1 MNTTEEIMNLVD
13 NYAEAVRIAYLFVDK
28 RSAPNARIAV
38 LKAVEELV
46 AIINVSIPKDS
57 K

>member
-13 NYAEAVRIAYLFVDK
+13 DYAEAVRIAYLFVDK
-28 RSAPNARIAV
+28 RSAPTARMAV
-38 LKAVEELV
+38 LRAVEELV
-46 AIINVSIPKDS
+46 AIINVPNPKDS